1 MNVELRVDDIIEH
14 LTGFAGIR
22 PAEFTGL
29 NITEQTLL
37 ALCQATLD
45 TIKEQD
51 MRLDVCGPIKIAGDI
66 HGQFFDLLRLFKY
79 CGSPAETNY
88 LFLGDYVDRG
98 KHSIETVALL
108 FAYKVKY
115 KENFFILRGNH
126 ECPTINRVYG
136 FYDECNRRY
145 SAKLWK
151 TFGDVFRWL
160 PVAAIVSDQILC
172 MHGGLSPA
180 LLHLD
185 QINDIPRPADV
196 PEAGLLT
203 DLLWA
208 DPSLDEDM
216 WGANDRGVSFSF
228 GKKALTRFLGDHH
241 LSLICRAHQV
251 VQDGYE
257 FFGARQLVTVFSAP
271 NYCGS
276 FNNAGAVMTVD
287 EDMTCGFTVYHSL
300 VT

>member
-1 MNVELRVDDIIEH
+1 M
-14 LTGFAGIR
+14 
-22 PAEFTGL
+22 
-29 NITEQTLL
+29 LL
-37 ALCQATLD
+37 DLSAP
-45 TIKEQD
+45 
-51 MRLDVCGPIKIAGDI
+51 MKIAGDI
-66 HGQFFDLLRLFKY
+66 HGQFFDLLRMFEY
-79 CGSPAETNY
+79 SGSPSQHNY

-98 KHSIETVALL
+98 KNSIETIALL
-108 FAYKVKY
+108 LAYKVKY

-145 SAKLWK
+145 SLKLWR

-160 PVAAIVSDQILC
+160 PVAATVSERILC
-172 MHGGLSPA
+172 MHGGLSPQ
-180 LLHLD
+180 LHRLD
-185 QINDIPRPADV
+185 QIHNIRRPADV
-196 PEAGLLT
+196 PDAGLLT

-208 DPSLDEDM
+208 DPGHEEDM
-216 WGANDRGVSFSF
+216 WGHNDRGVSFSF
-228 GKKALTRFLGDHH
+228 GKEVLRVFLANHELD
-241 LSLICRAHQV
+241 LICRAHQV

-287 EDMTCGFTVYHSL
+287 EDVLCGFTVYSSL
-300 VT
+300 PDGKTLPSVASLAE